1 MNADQKKRIAHEISN
16 WKNACNCRAVQLTG
30 DRMAALLQEL
40 IDAPAGSSS
49 LIYHGDGTCTLKPG
63 FKAVAYGGDTS
74 ANLIGLPPVGELQ
87 IDAAPA
93 HAELPTWENGDDPL
107 VGGGLISR
115 GKVDFTA
122 LGIWPSKPAPD
133 GLPLLISGAIYDFA
147 GFLTTQEKTIQ
158 VGARVDASA
167 VVDML
172 KEWAALR
179 GLKLDDAAVLSWQEW
194 LSPTPPEPPADV
206 APDAEPVAYVT
217 GVYGGHTTV
226 APIDAAQVLRV
237 GMALYTAPPATDQ
250 SEQHLGMVPAD
261 VARDAERLDW
271 LLRKLPGGVLRYCV
285 GVLSDTSDGK
295 EFREAIDAAIE
306 RQGGKVE

>member
-1 MNADQKKRIAHEISN
+1 MTPEQKHRAAQLLAEWNANLDDAGR
-16 WKNACNCRAVQLTG
+16 
-30 DRMAALLQEL
+30 DMAALLQEL
-40 IDAPAGSSS
+40 VDGYDATAGSSS

-133 GLPLLISGAIYDFA
+133 
-147 GFLTTQEKTIQ
+147 
-158 VGARVDASA
+158 
-167 VVDML
+167 
-172 KEWAALR
+172 
-179 GLKLDDAAVLSWQEW
+179 
-194 LSPTPPEPPADV
+194 
-206 APDAEPVAYVT
+206 AEPVAYVT
-217 GVYGGHTTV
+217 GYYAGYLSIATIDGRVLPAGTALFTAPPAPSVPDV
-226 APIDAAQVLRV
+226 ATATNPSQISSSAEPFGYFKAEPFGWTDCAETDDGAI
-237 GMALYTAPPATDQ
+237 ALYTAPPAPDQ

-261 VARDAERLDW
+261 VAGTTA
-271 LLRKLPGGVLRYCV
+271 
-285 GVLSDTSDGK
+285 GK
-295 EFREAIDAAIE
+295 QLKR
-306 RQGGKVE
+306 R

>member
-122 LGIWPSKPAPD
+122 LGIWPSKPAP
-133 GLPLLISGAIYDFA
+133 
-147 GFLTTQEKTIQ
+147 
-158 VGARVDASA
+158 
-167 VVDML
+167 
-172 KEWAALR
+172 
-179 GLKLDDAAVLSWQEW
+179 
-194 LSPTPPEPPADV
+194 EP
-206 APDAEPVAYVT
+206 EPVAWQVRN
-217 GVYGGHTTV
+217 GWASV
-226 APIDAAQVLRV
+226 AIYQRQIDADNYAADQQKRHDLSGSLASFCVVPLYTAPPAPSV
-237 GMALYTAPPATDQ
+237 PEVATATNPSQISSSAEPFGYFKAEPFGWTDCAETDDGAIALYTAPPA
-250 SEQHLGMVPAD
+250 SSVPPVRSTGQWESSRIAD
-261 VARDAERLDW
+261 YNRGWND
-271 LLRKLPGGVLRYCV
+271 C
-285 GVLSDTSDGK
+285 
-295 EFREAIDAAIE
+295 REATEKALNDSE
-306 RQGGKVE
+306 KRK